1 MKYLLTD
8 ELGDSEVIVK
18 KSGIRGLIVA
28 KASLDPFLV
37 IKRFRAIIHEY
48 PYKFRYALRVIP
60 IQRVIATDLD
70 EVRQASIELAKSI
83 PEENTFRVTVEK
95 RLTSLHSIE
104 FIEAAASEIK
114 RTANLENPDNIVLIE
129 VLGKLTGISLIN
141 PDDIL
146 IVTKEKML

>member
-8 ELGDSEVIVK
+8 ELGDPEPIIN

-28 KASLDPFLV
+28 KVSLDPFEV
-37 IKRFRAIIHEY
+37 IKRFRAIIHEF

-70 EVRQASIELAKSI
+70 EIRQASIQLSKSI

-95 RLTSLHSIE
+95 RLTSLHSAE
-104 FIEAAASEIK
+104 FIEVAAAEIK
-114 RTANLENPDNIVLIE
+114 RTVNLENPDNILLIE
-129 VLGKLTGISLIN
+129 VLGKLTGLSLIK
-141 PDDIL
+141 PDDVL
-146 IVTKEKML
+146 VVTKEKML